1 MISPKLPE
9 NEAQRLKAVTSYNIL
24 NTLPEQD
31 YDNITKLVASI
42 CDMPIAL
49 ITTID
54 ENRNFF
60 KSHYGIPFNES
71 PRNTSFC
78 GHAILEDE
86 ILIIKDARED
96 ERFKDNPLITEQN
109 AIFYAGVPL
118 KNEDGYKLGTLCIYD
133 HKPRELDESQ
143 INALKILGKQVV
155 KLLELRRNNYKLE
168 EANKELKVRYEQLKM
183 FASHVSHD
191 LKSPLSNIISLVD
204 LLKDENGSALSEDSE
219 LYINTIEES
228 ANILKDYIDGILK
241 HYKTSELVYSKRETV
256 ELSEL
261 CKDIS
266 QILIIEGDEIIYT
279 ENTIEHINKS
289 ALSQILINLVDNAI
303 KYNNKP
309 KRIVDISYESLENHH
324 KFNVT
329 DNGIG
334 IPEDKQ
340 DTIFEIF
347 QSIKNDFSKS
357 STGIGLSSVKNLV
370 EKLNGTISVNSELGK
385 GSTFSFTIEK

>member
-1 MISPKLPE
+1 
-9 NEAQRLKAVTSYNIL
+9 
-24 NTLPEQD
+24 
-31 YDNITKLVASI
+31 
-42 CDMPIAL
+42 MPIAL

-96 ERFKDNPLITEQN
+96 ERFKDNPLIKEQN

-191 LKSPLSNIISLVD
+191 MKIS
-204 LLKDENGSALSEDSE
+204 A
-219 LYINTIEES
+219 
-228 ANILKDYIDGILK
+228 
-241 HYKTSELVYSKRETV
+241 
-256 ELSEL
+256 
-261 CKDIS
+261 
-266 QILIIEGDEIIYT
+266 
-279 ENTIEHINKS
+279 
-289 ALSQILINLVDNAI
+289 
-303 KYNNKP
+303 
-309 KRIVDISYESLENHH
+309 
-324 KFNVT
+324 F
-329 DNGIG
+329 
-334 IPEDKQ
+334 
-340 DTIFEIF
+340 
-347 QSIKNDFSKS
+347 
-357 STGIGLSSVKNLV
+357 
-370 EKLNGTISVNSELGK
+370 
-385 GSTFSFTIEK
+385 